1 MALLRRVAAGGS
13 GQLPLARTSRR
24 WLSGLD
30 EGYNQPHKHRSG
42 ERPYA
47 DRHAAPDA
55 VLYRAVAVFRSPFKE
70 RHGTPRQPGGAAAGC
85 IQLLPLPDV
94 RAADMLDEL
103 AGLDD
108 GRAVTHSPSEN
119 PSRHSRLHGESL

>member
-1 MALLRRVAAGGS
+1 MALLRRVAAGGGS
-13 GQLPLARTSRR
+13 GQLLLASASRR

-30 EGYNQPHKHRSG
+30 EGYNQLHKHRSG

-47 DRHAAPDA
+47 DRHAAPAA
-55 VLYRAVAVFRSPFKE
+55 VSYRAVAVFCSPFKE

-85 IQLLPLPDV
+85 IQLLPLPDA

-108 GRAVTHSPSEN
+108 GRAVT
-119 PSRHSRLHGESL
+119 LG